1 MAVEKRSSETKMDV
15 RADSTEED
23 DLPEATI
30 LRLCKKNEWG
40 QADSILRVLAKGAPE
55 VDYSLVGIYTVFTT
69 SMDLLTDYIVCLHWL
84 CSQCKQTMYDLFVV
98 DTMSNIARK
107 IQWIINFSFTFSCFV
122 FKK

>member
-69 SMDLLTDYIVCLHWL
+69 SMDLLPL
-84 CSQCKQTMYDLFVV
+84 
-98 DTMSNIARK
+98 
-107 IQWIINFSFTFSCFV
+107 WIY
-122 FKK
+122 